1 MVDDKTNVGKLIE
14 QISTKKPDLVEFRLD
29 NLREPRLLEEI
40 ANTKSFPVIATDKSN
55 RGSIATLE
63 LLSHAAAAG
72 FDMVDIELSAASSNL
87 IVNKLKSHGSQ
98 VIISFHDYSKTPAS
112 DELKKVLQAEK
123 KAGGDVCKVVTTA
136 VKPSDNLTILGF
148 VQDESTKTR
157 LVSFAMGAHGMPSR
171 ILSPWF
177 GAEFTF
183 AAISEESKTADGQLS
198 VDALRMVWQA
208 LGIQ

>member
-1 MVDDKTNVGKLIE
+1 
-14 QISTKKPDLVEFRLD
+14 
-29 NLREPRLLEEI
+29 
-40 ANTKSFPVIATDKSN
+40 
-55 RGSIATLE
+55 
-63 LLSHAAAAG
+63 
-72 FDMVDIELSAASSNL
+72 MVDIELSVASSNP
-87 IVNKLKSHGSQ
+87 IVKKLKSQGSE
-98 VIISFHDYSKTPAS
+98 VIVSFHDYSRTLS
-112 DELKKVLQAEK
+112 SEELRKVLQAEK

-148 VQDESTKTR
+148 VADESTNTR
-157 LVSFAMGAHGMPSR
+157 LVSFAMGSRGVPSR

-198 VDALRMVWQA
+198 VDDLRMVWQT

>member
-29 NLREPRLLEEI
+29 NLREPMLLEEI

-72 FDMVDIELSAASSNL
+72 FDMVDLELSAASSNL

-136 VKPSDNLTILGF
+136 LKPSDNLTILGF

>member
-1 MVDDKTNVGKLIE
+1 MVDDKANVAKLIQQLSVKE
-14 QISTKKPDLVEFRLD
+14 PDLVEFRLD
-29 NLREPRLLEEI
+29 KLHEPRLLEEI
-40 ANTKSFPVIATDKSN
+40 VNTKSFPVIATDKSD

-72 FDMVDIELSAASSNL
+72 FDMVEIELSVASANP
-87 IVNKLKSHGSQ
+87 IVEKVKSHGSE
-98 VIISFHDYSKTPAS
+98 VIVSFHNYCRTPS
-112 DELKKVLQAEK
+112 SEELKRVLQAEK
-123 KAGGDVCKVVTTA
+123 KAGGDICKVVTTA
-136 VKPSDNLTILGF
+136 IKPSDNLTILGF
-148 VQDESTKTR
+148 VEDESAHTR
-157 LVSFAMGAHGMPSR
+157 MVSFAMGSQGMPSR

-198 VDALRMVWQA
+198 IDALRMVWQT

>member
-1 MVDDKTNVGKLIE
+1 V
-14 QISTKKPDLVEFRLD
+14 
-29 NLREPRLLEEI
+29 
-40 ANTKSFPVIATDKSN
+40 NTKSFPVIAADKSN

-63 LLSHAAAAG
+63 LLLHAAAAG
-72 FDMVDIELSAASSNL
+72 FDMVDIELSATSSHP
-87 IVNKLKSHGSQ
+87 IVKRLKANGSE
-98 VIISFHDYSKTPAS
+98 VIVSFHDYSRTPS
-112 DELKKVLQAEK
+112 PEELEKVLQAEK
-123 KAGGDVCKVVTTA
+123 KAGADVCKVVTTA
-136 VKPSDNLTILGF
+136 VNPSDNLTILGF
-148 VQDESTKTR
+148 VDDESANAR
-157 LVSFAMGAHGMPSR
+157 LVSFAMGAHGIPSR

>member
-1 MVDDKTNVGKLIE
+1 MVDDKTNIAKLIE
-14 QISTKKPDLVEFRLD
+14 QISSKKPDLVEFRLD
-29 NLREPRLLEEI
+29 KLHELRLLEEI
-40 ANTKSFPVIATDKSN
+40 VNTISFPVIATDKSN
-55 RGSIATLE
+55 RGTIATLE

-72 FDMVDIELSAASSNL
+72 FDMVDIELSAASSNRL
-87 IVNKLKSHGSQ
+87 VNKLKSHGSQ

>member
-1 MVDDKTNVGKLIE
+1 MIDDKANVAKLIE
-14 QISTKKPDLVEFRLD
+14 QISSKKPDLVEFRLD
-29 NLREPRLLEEI
+29 KLQEPRLLEEI
-40 ANTKSFPVIATDKSN
+40 VDTKSFPVIATDKSD
-55 RGSIATLE
+55 RGSIATSE

-72 FDMVDIELSAASSNL
+72 FDLVDIELSAVSSNH
-87 IVNKLKSHGSQ
+87 IVKKLKSHGSE
-98 VIISFHDYSKTPAS
+98 VIVSFHDHSRTPS
-112 DELKKVLQAEK
+112 SEDLRKILQAEK
-123 KAGGDVCKVVTTA
+123 KAGGDLCKVVTTA

-148 VQDESTKTR
+148 VQDESPNTR
-157 LVSFAMGAHGMPSR
+157 IVSFAMGPHGIPSR

-198 VDALRMVWQA
+198 VDTLRMVWQA

>member
-1 MVDDKTNVGKLIE
+1 MVDDKANIAKLIE
-14 QISTKKPDLVEFRLD
+14 QISSKKPDLVEFRLD
-29 NLREPRLLEEI
+29 KLHDPRLLEDI
-40 ANTKSFPVIATDKSN
+40 VNTKSFPVIATDKSD
-55 RGSIATLE
+55 RGSTATSE

-72 FDMVDIELSAASSNL
+72 FDLVDIELSAASSNH
-87 IVNKLKSHGSQ
+87 IVKKLKSHGSD
-98 VIISFHDYSKTPAS
+98 VIVSFHDYSRTPS
-112 DELKKVLQAEK
+112 SEDLRKLLQAEK
-123 KAGGDVCKVVTTA
+123 NAGGDLCKVVTTA
-136 VKPSDNLTILGF
+136 VKPSDNLTILSF
-148 VQDESTKTR
+148 VEDESTDTR
-157 LVSFAMGAHGMPSR
+157 LVSFAMGPHGMPSR

>member
-1 MVDDKTNVGKLIE
+1 MVDDKTNVAKLIE

-29 NLREPRLLEEI
+29 NLHEPRLLEEI

-72 FDMVDIELSAASSNL
+72 FDMVDIELSTASSNS
-87 IVNKLKSHGSQ
+87 IVNKLKSHGSD
-98 VIISFHDYSKTPAS
+98 VIVSFHDYSNTPSS
-112 DELKKVLQAEK
+112 DELRKVLQAEK

-136 VKPSDNLTILGF
+136 LKPSDNLTILGF

-157 LVSFAMGAHGMPSR
+157 LVSFAMGAHGIPSR

-183 AAISEESKTADGQLS
+183 AGISEESKTADGQLS
-198 VDALRMVWQA
+198 VDALRMVWQT

>member
-1 MVDDKTNVGKLIE
+1 MVDDKTNVAKLIE

-29 NLREPRLLEEI
+29 NLHEPRLLEEI
-40 ANTKSFPVIATDKSN
+40 AKRKSFPVIATDKSN
-55 RGSIATLE
+55 RGSIATLK
-63 LLSHAAAAG
+63 LLSQAAAAG
-72 FDMVDIELSAASSNL
+72 FDMVDVELSASSNS
-87 IVNKLKSHGSQ
+87 IVNRLKSHGSD
-98 VIISFHDYSKTPAS
+98 VIVSFHDYSNTPS
-112 DELKKVLQAEK
+112 PDELRKVLQAEK

>member
-1 MVDDKTNVGKLIE
+1 MVDDKTNVAKLIE

-29 NLREPRLLEEI
+29 NLSEPRLLEEI

-72 FDMVDIELSAASSNL
+72 FDMVDVELSASSNS
-87 IVNKLKSHGSQ
+87 IVNRLKSHGSD
-98 VIISFHDYSKTPAS
+98 VIVSFHDYSNTPS
-112 DELKKVLQAEK
+112 PDELRKVLQAEK

-198 VDALRMVWQA
+198 VDALRMVWQT